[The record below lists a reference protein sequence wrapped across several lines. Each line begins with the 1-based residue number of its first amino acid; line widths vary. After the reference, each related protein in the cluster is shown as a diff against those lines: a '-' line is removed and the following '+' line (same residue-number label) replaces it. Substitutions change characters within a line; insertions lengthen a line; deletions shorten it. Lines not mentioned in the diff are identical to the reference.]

1 MKLLNYILLFAF
13 SPLLVL
19 GQAEEQ
25 EKLEVS
31 GYLKFLSSFSQTN
44 DAFVPEFLRPLVPTS
59 YQDYQFHNRFDA
71 RYFFNEHWTAGA
83 GMRNRLFWGY
93 QVRQGDNFLRNLD
106 NDRGFFDLS
115 YLYWESEDAVLHT
128 IFDRAWLKWE
138 SQKVMVRLGRQRVN
152 WGVNTVWNPN
162 DIFNQYNY
170 FDFDYE
176 ERPGADAL
184 RIQYFPNFNNTL
196 ELAWSPARELEQSTA
211 ALLYKTNRWNYDFQ
225 FLSGYYRK
233 DAVFGL
239 GWAGSIGTAGFKGE
253 ASYYLPLTS
262 QTESALLS
270 SVSADYAFTNG
281 TYVMLSYLYNGSANG
296 DAQLLDFSQLTAGQ
310 VQSPKNIF
318 IFKHTSFASASFNI
332 TPLFTGSFACM
343 ITPDFENLILYPS
356 LSYSLDEN
364 LDLLLACQ
372 FFASQNPLRND
383 EFDWLAAATFLRLK
397 WSF

>member
-19 GQAEEQ
+19 GQAEQQ

-31 GYLKFLSSFSQTN
+31 GYLKFLSTFSQTN

-59 YQDYQFHNRFDA
+59 NQDYQFHNRFDA

-128 IFDRAWLKWE
+128 IFDRAWLQWE

-225 FLSGYYRK
+225 FLSGYYRQ
-233 DAVFGL
+233 DAVFGV

-253 ASYYLPLTS
+253 ASYYLPLTN

-270 SVSADYAFTNG
+270 SVSADYAFTSG

-343 ITPDFENLILYPS
+343 VTPDFENLILYPS

-364 LDLLLACQ
+364 L
-372 FFASQNPLRND
+372 S
-383 EFDWLAAATFLRLK
+383 EG
-397 WSF
+397 